1 LLVLHSFIFPCH
13 AYRARVTEVSEGDLL
28 TVSAENRTEKIRLYG
43 IACPVKGQV
52 FHEKA
57 RFLSNFL
64 SYQKYAEITNVFRD
78 ANGIANALVKVEG
91 ANDHLNQQLIAH
103 GMAWVNPAMCNLSQC
118 LEWREVENLAKKN
131 RIGLWTDLL
140 PIPPW
145 EWNTAERM
153 EIYKRRA
160 ESSRKK

>member
-1 LLVLHSFIFPCH
+1 M
-13 AYRARVTEVSEGDLL
+13 L
-28 TVSAENRTEKIRLYG
+28 TVSVENRSEKIRLYG
-43 IACPVKGQV
+43 IACPVHGQV

-64 SYQKYAEITNVFRD
+64 SFQKYAEITNVFRD
-78 ANGIANALVKVEG
+78 ANGIANSLVKIEG
-91 ANDHLNQQLIAH
+91 ANDFLNQQLVAH
-103 GMAWVNPAMCNLSQC
+103 GMAWVNPSVCNLNQC
-118 LEWREVENLAKKN
+118 LEWRELEHLAKKN

-153 EIYKRRA
+153 EIYKRHA
-160 ESSRKK
+160 ESSKKK